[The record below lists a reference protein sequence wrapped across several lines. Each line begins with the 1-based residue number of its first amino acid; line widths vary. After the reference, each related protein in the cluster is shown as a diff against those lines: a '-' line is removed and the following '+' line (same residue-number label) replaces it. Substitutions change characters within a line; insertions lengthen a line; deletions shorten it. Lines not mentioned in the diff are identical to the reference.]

1 MFRLLFISLLAL
13 AGVAIAVGSGASA
26 QGPATRTLT
35 FKELE
40 RGATFAHIRNTKARS
55 RRANN
60 TGDVIVFTNPLADA
74 SGARV
79 GKLSVSC
86 TTTSGARNFMRS
98 TMTCVGVIAL
108 RDGTLTAHANVSP
121 SESTSTAAVTGG
133 TGAYAGARGVYV
145 STQERGGSTSTITL
159 SG

>member
-13 AGVAIAVGSGASA
+13 AGVAIAVGTGASA

-40 RGATFAHIRNTKARS
+40 KGATFAHIRNTKARS
-55 RRANN
+55 RRANS
-60 TGDVIVFTNPLADA
+60 TGDVIVFTNPLTDA
-74 SGARV
+74 AGARV

-86 TTTSGARNFMRS
+86 ATTTGARNFMQS
-98 TMTCVGVIAL
+98 TITCVGVIAL
-108 RDGTLTAHANVSP
+108 RDGTLAVQANTSP
-121 SESTSTAAVTGG
+121 SVSTTTAAVTGG

-145 STQERGGSTSTITL
+145 SKVERGGSTSTITL